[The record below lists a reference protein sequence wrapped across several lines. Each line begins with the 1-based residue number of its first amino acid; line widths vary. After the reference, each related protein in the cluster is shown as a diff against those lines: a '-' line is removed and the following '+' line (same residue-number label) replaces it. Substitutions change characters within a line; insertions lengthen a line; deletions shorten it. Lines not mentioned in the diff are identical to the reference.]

1 MKRWIFAANVKTRD
15 ETITLQSPN
24 SHACKLH
31 WYSSRS
37 FFCPNSCCESP
48 YQKRAAPPRP
58 PMVTS
63 ISPSSFKS
71 ISPCTDWPKNFTFS
85 PSPPDAI
92 RCEMCKKVNAV
103 LFEGFYNSQDAF
115 DAVRWGLGSL
125 TALNF
130 HYNTPKTVTMVM
142 NTL

>member
-1 MKRWIFAANVKTRD
+1 M
-15 ETITLQSPN
+15 
-24 SHACKLH
+24 HAS
-31 WYSSRS
+31 YTVF
-37 FFCPNSCCESP
+37 FFCPDSCCESP

-92 RCEMCKKVNAV
+92 RCEMRKEVNAV
-103 LFEGFYNSQDAF
+103 HFDGFYNSQDAF
-115 DAVRWGLGSL
+115 DSSEMGIKLFNCIKFSL
-125 TALNF
+125 Q
-130 HYNTPKTVTMVM
+130 YS
-142 NTL
+142 